1 MISLKNQGILGLL
14 SIGKWGKPQP
24 FRPVRQNRLVVIL
37 RKQLTYPPDHR
48 VTQNRGLL
56 VFEEGRWL

>member
-1 MISLKNQGILGLL
+1 LGLL
-14 SIGKWGKPQP
+14 SIGKWGKPHP